1 MRIYHYNAR
10 LMSTYTLLACYS
22 LVIIAA
28 SLIGGWLPSR
38 VKLTHT
44 RTQMMMSFV
53 AGLMLGIAFYHL
65 LPHAIFTL
73 PESSAVD
80 TAIWW
85 LMIGLLFMF
94 VMLRAFHFHQH
105 GSVESFDDGHE
116 SCGHS
121 HDSNASGHDNSDAVR
136 PNNISWAAVALGL
149 TLHTIIDG
157 VALAAAIQAGA
168 HESEPLGLLGFGVF
182 LAILLH
188 KPLDAMSIS
197 ALMIAGGWSK
207 ASRRLVNVLFSLICP
222 LGALVFLLGIDY
234 QGGDMSLVLGAVLAF
249 SAGVFICISLS
260 DLLPEIQFHSHDRA
274 SLNIALFAGILVA
287 FGIGLVEP
295 DHAHASHGE
304 QKAIHD
310 LRIDGHHEHVE
321 PHAHGEH

>member
-1 MRIYHYNAR
+1 
-10 LMSTYTLLACYS
+10 MSTYSLLAGYS
-22 LVIIAA
+22 IVIIAA

-44 RTQMMMSFV
+44 RTQIMMSFV

-73 PESSAVD
+73 PESSGVD
-80 TAIWW
+80 TAMWW

-105 GSVESFDDGHE
+105 GSVESLDDGHD

-121 HDSNASGHDNSDAVR
+121 HDDGHNGHGHGHVTR

-157 VALAAAIQAGA
+157 VALAAAIRAGA
-168 HESEPLGLLGFGVF
+168 HASEPLGLLGFGVF

-197 ALMIAGGWSK
+197 AMMIAGGWSK

-222 LGALVFLLGIDY
+222 LGALAFLIGIDY
-234 QGGDMSLVLGAVLAF
+234 QSGDMSLVLGAVLAF

-287 FGIGLVEP
+287 FAIGLVEP
-295 DHAHASHGE
+295 DHAHQHSHHNEHGSGYE
-304 QKAIHD
+304 RHLDDYPGRLDSHVHD
-310 LRIDGHHEHVE
+310 EH
-321 PHAHGEH
+321 